1 MTHNEQSEHNLA
13 DTGKSLPQWAAFV
26 SMGISTAVIVALGVI
41 VGIVADG
48 ALHTTPLFLFLG
60 LIAGCVI
67 AVLAVVAQMRRF
79 L

>member
-1 MTHNEQSEHNLA
+1 
-13 DTGKSLPQWAAFV
+13 
-26 SMGISTAVIVALGVI
+26 MGISTAVIVALGVI
-41 VGIVADG
+41 VGIVADET
-48 ALHTTPLFLFLG
+48 LHTTPLFLFLG